1 MTTSPHRLLSLKTK
15 VKYFPRE
22 QSSMKQVGVIGS
34 AYCGEEL
41 YNTAYKVGQLL
52 AKKGY
57 ILING
62 GLGGVMEAS
71 AKGARDAGGFVIGVI
86 PFASKKEANR
96 YCNAVIATN
105 MGHARNMI
113 IVHSSDAIIAV
124 GGGYGTIS
132 EMAIALKEG
141 KKVVAISPEIRL
153 PRLIV
158 AESPEKAV
166 EMVG

>member
-1 MTTSPHRLLSLKTK
+1 
-15 VKYFPRE
+15 
-22 QSSMKQVGVIGS
+22 MKQIGVIGS
-34 AYCGEEL
+34 SYCGEEL
-41 YNTAYKVGQLL
+41 YNIAYEVGRLL
-52 AKKGY
+52 AEKGY

-86 PFASKKEANR
+86 PSASKRDANR
-96 YCNAVIATN
+96 YCNAVIVTN

-113 IVHSSDAIIAV
+113 IVHSCDALVAV

-141 KKVVAISPEIRL
+141 KKVVAINPEIRL
-153 PRLIV
+153 PRLII
-158 AESPEKAV
+158 ANSARQAV
-166 EMVG
+166 EMIG

>member
-1 MTTSPHRLLSLKTK
+1 
-15 VKYFPRE
+15 
-22 QSSMKQVGVIGS
+22 MKQIGVIGS

-41 YNTAYKVGQLL
+41 YKTAYEVGRLV
-52 AKKGY
+52 AERGY

-86 PFASKKEANR
+86 PTPAKKDANK

-113 IVHSSDAIIAV
+113 IVHSSDSIIAV
-124 GGGYGTIS
+124 GGSYGTIS

-141 KKVVAISPEIRL
+141 KKVVAIKPEIRL
-153 PRLIV
+153 PRLVI
-158 AESPEKAV
+158 AESPEEAV
-166 EMVG
+166 KLIE